1 MDEYPNQYDREL
13 NTIEEISVV
22 QFERYHLPTS
32 VHIDLFKIKYNLE
45 KKFIQKIYQH
55 IPRNARAELIR
66 LKKKLIYVP
75 VTLTERSFSTETAA
89 VKLFVD

>member
-1 MDEYPNQYDREL
+1 MDEYPNQYYREL

-66 LKKKLIYVP
+66 LKKKINI
-75 VTLTERSFSTETAA
+75 RSSDPDREKFFDRNCSS
-89 VKLFVD
+89 